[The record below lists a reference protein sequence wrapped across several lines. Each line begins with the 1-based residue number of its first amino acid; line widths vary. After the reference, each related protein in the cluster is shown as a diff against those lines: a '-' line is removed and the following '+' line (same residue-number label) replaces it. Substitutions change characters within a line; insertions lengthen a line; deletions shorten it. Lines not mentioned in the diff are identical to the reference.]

1 MITVGVEAPGD
12 EPPLP
17 TAEVESLIRAVFID
31 HDTSAARATVIFT
44 DDEHLR
50 RLKKTYLNTDAYTDV
65 IAFELNGTGEPLEA
79 EIYISVDRARENCA
93 TYGET
98 LERELRRL
106 VIHGSLHLM
115 GESDATLAEQ
125 DAMRRLEDSYLDAVR
140 REPT

>member
-1 MITVGVEAPGD
+1 
-12 EPPLP
+12 
-17 TAEVESLIRAVFID
+17 
-31 HDTSAARATVIFT
+31 
-44 DDEHLR
+44 
-50 RLKKTYLNTDAYTDV
+50 TDV

-125 DAMRRLEDSYLDAVR
+125 GTMRRLEDSYLDAVR